1 MLLLAIVSLGI
12 ATHVIFP
19 EISLG
24 GLTVPTFHNALIL
37 GTFALYGFVHGIKI
51 FANPVIIGYTVILLI
66 TFTLSSRHPNLSTIQ
81 PFKSYFALTLA
92 ILLLHLNL
100 KPEMRFVGLRL
111 LVVLAPLSILIGII
125 LDIANVHTVFRQED
139 ASTAVYRLQGA
150 SIPALLAS
158 VAQFGLISAYT
169 LATKNRIYAWLGI
182 LNFAIIAATL
192 TRLEI
197 AIGLVITGVFFWRML
212 RANWQQISRQNR
224 RFVLLAIG
232 SVGIIILI
240 ALPGIFSR
248 STYVQPEHTIFY
260 LVDEAGEGWT
270 RAARKRE
277 VDDECPL
284 RQDGQVRVNCLRR
297 HAVDKGSKAVSMVHI
312 IQFHDFD
319 FSGQENRRF
328 ENENLPIYTSG
339 RLDAWKRYWEAAQE
353 NLVWGRGLGASTV
366 VNQGITTAFV
376 VPHNEYLRLVVDS
389 GFVGLTLML
398 GAYAYLLYRSYKAQ
412 HTPYDKL
419 MMMLAIGAF
428 VVLAGFDNPLSAQAI
443 GIPFWFYAA
452 IQTK

>member
-19 EISLG
+19 EISVG

-37 GTFALYGFVHGIKI
+37 GAFALYGFVHGIKI
-51 FANPVIIGYTVILLI
+51 FFNPVIIGFTLLLLM

-100 KPEMRFVGLRL
+100 KPEMRFIGLRL
-111 LVVLAPLSILIGII
+111 LVILAPLSILIGVIF
-125 LDIANVHTVFRQED
+125 DIANIHTLFRHED
-139 ASTAVYRLQGA
+139 ASTAIYRLQGA

-169 LATKNRIYAWLGI
+169 LATTNRIYIWLGI

-197 AIGLVITGVFFWRML
+197 AIGLVITGVFFWYML
-212 RANWQQISRQNR
+212 RANWEQISRQNR

-232 SVGIIILI
+232 SVGIIILV
-240 ALPGIFSR
+240 ALPGVFSR

-260 LVDEAGEGWT
+260 LVDDAGEGW
-270 RAARKRE
+270 AKAVRKGD

-284 RQDGQVRVNCLRR
+284 RQDGRVRVNCLRR
-297 HAVDKGSKAVSMVHI
+297 HAVEKGNKAVSIVHI
-312 IQFHDFD
+312 IQFHSFA
-319 FSGQENRRF
+319 FSEENRRF

-339 RLDAWKRYWEAAQE
+339 RLDAWKQYWEAAKE

-366 VNQGITTAFV
+366 VNQGVSTAFV

-389 GFVGLTLML
+389 GFVGLIIML
-398 GAYAYLLYRSYKAQ
+398 GAYGYLLYRSYKAQ
-412 HTPYDKL
+412 HTPLDKL

-452 IQTK
+452 IQTQ